1 MKFLI
6 LLLIFLFILPV
17 FVMGESPPV
26 VADALQIGELNT
38 IAISVNQDAALVL
51 YDIHAVPCVYDSL
64 TFTDNFKM
72 ISLSVNAQKID
83 RAFGITSESVMI
95 MDSSPD
101 NYLSFVGEPELVL
114 RL

>member
-51 YDIHAVPCVYDSL
+51 YDIHAVACLFNSL
-64 TFTDNFKM
+64 SFIDNYKI
-72 ISLSVNAQKID
+72 ISLSVNAPLLYDYVSI
-83 RAFGITSESVMI
+83 V
-95 MDSSPD
+95 
-101 NYLSFVGEPELVL
+101 EPEIVL